1 LCVARWCSGSRRRA
15 LLLLLL
21 LLQSTADTAIALM
34 LVLLSLLASA
44 GVDACAEPR
53 QAVCPSVPACL
64 QGSSSGGGSGANGE
78 AGGADG
84 APACPPGLMRFGAHL
99 ALALWSLDIAEVA
112 EG

>member
-1 LCVARWCSGSRRRA
+1 MHVPSPDKQCAHLC
-15 LLLLLL
+15 L
-21 LLQSTADTAIALM
+21 
-34 LVLLSLLASA
+34 
-44 GVDACAEPR
+44 
-53 QAVCPSVPACL
+53 PACL